1 MKVYDKY
8 GNEISKRQSV
18 GYAEPTPVDPDHTDQ
33 HFYISHHTIPKQ
45 HNNIRIVFDGACL
58 CIDISLSIHSRR
70 EPNITSSETALRR
83 ILKQPYFNLINK
95 FCTRHK
101 INWSFQPPTAS
112 HMNGSCESMV
122 RTIMNV
128 LRGKLMEKCRLTD
141 EVMHTLL

>member
-8 GNEISKRQSV
+8 RNEISKRQSV
-18 GYAEPTPVDPDHTDQ
+18 GYTEPTPVDPDHTDQ
-33 HFYISHHTIPKQ
+33 HFYISHHTIPQQ

-70 EPNITSSETALRR
+70 EPNITSSEAALRR
-83 ILKQPYFNLINK
+83 ILKQPYFNW
-95 FCTRHK
+95 FFH
-101 INWSFQPPTAS
+101 PPTAS

-128 LRGKLMEKCRLTD
+128 LRAKLMEKCRLTD